1 MEQVGEIAK
10 KIPLVIISNREKV
23 QVDAINQDNTKVGR
37 LMARHLLDYGHRDV
51 AFITPPL
58 TQRQKQRSKRVQ
70 GFVQE
75 YEQAGLGDRVVIKA
89 ADASLDEQLPSPDSE
104 YKMGYNLTK
113 ELLAEYDN
121 LTAIAGLNDMMAF
134 GIMDALQE
142 EKYKIPGDMSVIG
155 CDNIIFS
162 GMSHLSLT
170 TIEHFVPLKGRDAC
184 DIIIRKIKSSKDTY
198 DGTNPISIY
207 NIEYEPKLIARK
219 TTSYAREKTHERGRK
234 EKKY

>member
-1 MEQVGEIAK
+1 MI
-10 KIPLVIISNREKV
+10 
-23 QVDAINQDNTKVGR
+23 
-37 LMARHLLDYGHRDV
+37 
-51 AFITPPL
+51 
-58 TQRQKQRSKRVQ
+58 
-70 GFVQE
+70 
-75 YEQAGLGDRVVIKA
+75 
-89 ADASLDEQLPSPDSE
+89 
-104 YKMGYNLTK
+104 
-113 ELLAEYDN
+113 
-121 LTAIAGLNDMMAF
+121 AF

-207 NIEYEPKLIARK
+207 HIEYEPKLIARK